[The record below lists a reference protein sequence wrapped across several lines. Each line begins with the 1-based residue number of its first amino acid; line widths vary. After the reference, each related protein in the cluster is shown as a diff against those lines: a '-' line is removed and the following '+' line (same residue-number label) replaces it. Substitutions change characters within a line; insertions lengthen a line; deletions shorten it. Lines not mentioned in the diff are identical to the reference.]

1 MKYGI
6 RSAEYLLKEKS
17 QEDGYFP
24 IVVYISRDD
33 LIRRDMVTKAK
44 AKKIT
49 DDQMAEAADTM
60 EIMCQMKPFW
70 SSLERTIESVLR
82 R

>member
-24 IVVYISRDD
+24 IIVYISRDD
-33 LIRRDMVTKAK
+33 LVNKEMISKTLVQ
-44 AKKIT
+44 KIT
-49 DDQMAEAADTM
+49 DDQMAEVADTM
-60 EIMCQMKPFW
+60 EVLCHMRPFW
-70 SSLERTIESVLR
+70 SSLERTLKSVLTR
-82 R
+82 

>member
-24 IVVYISRDD
+24 IVVYISRED
-33 LIRRDMVTKAK
+33 LVNKEMITQAKVKKVT
-44 AKKIT
+44 
-49 DDQMAEAADTM
+49 DEQMAEVADTM
-60 EIMCQMKPFW
+60 EVLFQMRPFW
-70 SSLERTIESVLR
+70 SSLDRTLKSVLKR
-82 R
+82 

>member
-24 IVVYISRDD
+24 IIVYISRDD
-33 LIRRDMVTKAK
+33 LVNKEMISKTLVQ
-44 AKKIT
+44 KIT
-49 DDQMAEAADTM
+49 DDQMAEVADTM
-60 EIMCQMKPFW
+60 EVICHMRPFW
-70 SSLERTIESVLR
+70 SSLERTLKSVLTR
-82 R
+82 

>member
-24 IVVYISRDD
+24 IVVYINRDD
-33 LIRRDMVTKAK
+33 LVNKAMITKTK

-49 DDQMAEAADTM
+49 DEQMAEVADTM
-60 EIMCQMKPFW
+60 EILCQMRPFW
-70 SSLERTIESVLR
+70 SSLERTIESVLKR
-82 R
+82 

>member
-33 LIRRDMVTKAK
+33 LVNKEMITKAK
-44 AKKIT
+44 AKCNAKRYWLT
-49 DDQMAEAADTM
+49 SVRSD
-60 EIMCQMKPFW
+60 KP
-70 SSLERTIESVLR
+70 LLTIYHPIKP
-82 R
+82 

>member
-17 QEDGYFP
+17 QLDGFFP
-24 IVVYISRDD
+24 IVIYISRDD
-33 LIRRDMVTKAK
+33 LVNKDIVTKAK

-49 DDQMAEAADTM
+49 DDQMAEVADTM
-60 EIMCQMKPFW
+60 EVICHMRPFW
-70 SSLERTIESVLR
+70 SSLERTLKSVLTR
-82 R
+82 

>member
-17 QEDGYFP
+17 QLDGFFP
-24 IVVYISRDD
+24 IVIYISRDD
-33 LIRRDMVTKAK
+33 LVNKDMVTKAK

-49 DDQMAEAADTM
+49 DDQMAEVSDTM
-60 EIMCQMKPFW
+60 EMLCQMRPFW
-70 SSLERTIESVLR
+70 SSLGKTIESVLKR
-82 R
+82 

>member
-17 QEDGYFP
+17 QLDGFFP

-33 LIRRDMVTKAK
+33 LIRKDMVTKAK

-49 DDQMAEAADTM
+49 DDQMAEVADSM
-60 EIMCQMKPFW
+60 EIMCQMRPFW
-70 SSLERTIESVLR
+70 SSLGKTIESVLKR
-82 R
+82 

>member
-24 IVVYISRDD
+24 IVVYISRED
-33 LIRRDMVTKAK
+33 LVNKEMITQAKVKKVT
-44 AKKIT
+44 
-49 DDQMAEAADTM
+49 DEQMAEVADTM
-60 EIMCQMKPFW
+60 EVLFQVKPFW
-70 SSLERTIESVLR
+70 SSMERILKSVLKR
-82 R
+82 